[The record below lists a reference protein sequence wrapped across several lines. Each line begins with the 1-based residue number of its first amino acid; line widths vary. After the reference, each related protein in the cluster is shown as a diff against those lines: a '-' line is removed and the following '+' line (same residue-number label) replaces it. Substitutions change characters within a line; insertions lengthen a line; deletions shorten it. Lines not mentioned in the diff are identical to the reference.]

1 MYKRQGLYTEI
12 LQGQMVTEFN
22 DWCFDAS
29 RKAGDTGIVYNDG
42 SYIGYHVMYFVGE
55 DIPAWQVSVKNALI
69 SSDYAAWLDSLVT
82 AADAQ
87 LLDGMESVG

>member
-1 MYKRQGLYTEI
+1 
-12 LQGQMVTEFN
+12 
-22 DWCFDAS
+22 
-29 RKAGDTGIVYNDG
+29 
-42 SYIGYHVMYFVGE
+42 MYFVGE